1 MFKSDQTIAEIVS
14 EDFRTAGVFKK
25 YQVDFCCGG
34 KKPLSDVCKSKSLNE
49 VQLLNELN
57 EAVSRSLEPGDI
69 NFSAWSPS
77 LLIAYIQDQHH
88 TYVKESLPR
97 ILTYLQKVAYRHG
110 ETQPELVNIYN
121 LFLEL
126 SKELMDHTNDEDNRV
141 FPAIIEFIGGTNN
154 RDGELPEF
162 MNELVDE
169 HTIAGDIMMHIR
181 NITNNYT
188 PPEWACNT
196 YRVAFAELEAFEQ
209 DLHQHVHLENNLLF
223 EKVIETLNQQGIN

>member
-25 YQVDFCCGG
+25 HHVDFCCGG
-34 KKPLSDVCKSKSLNE
+34 KKPLTDVCKSKGLSEL
-49 VQLLNELN
+49 QLLKELN
-57 EAVSRSLEPGDI
+57 EAVSKNLEPGTF
-69 NFSAWSPS
+69 NFSGWSPA

-88 TYVKESLPR
+88 NYVKEALPR
-97 ILTYLQKVAYRHG
+97 IQGYLQKVAYRHG
-110 ETQPELVNIYN
+110 ETQTELVKIYN

-126 SKELMDHTNDEDNRV
+126 SKELMDHTSDEENRV
-141 FPAIIEFIGGTNN
+141 FPAIIDFIGGSNK
-154 RDGELPEF
+154 REELLPEF

-169 HTIAGDIMMHIR
+169 HTVAGDIMMHIR
-181 NITNNYT
+181 NLSNNFT

-196 YRVAFAELEAFEQ
+196 YRVAFAELEAFEL

-223 EKVIETLNQQGIN
+223 EKVSESLNQHGIN